1 MDSDTTAVNNI
12 DDSANSAK
20 IQAISTQAQTDDT
33 AAEVVYSS
41 KQHPADFALWKAAKP
56 NEPFWDSRYLGNAK
70 SSNGQARD
78 SSFGCGRPGW
88 HIECS
93 AMTHALFG
101 THLDIHTGGIDLKV
115 NTCSYIL
122 RCEPYLECNSRLT
135 SCILVQMSVILRL
148 PMLSETVVHG
158 YHCN

>member
-1 MDSDTTAVNNI
+1 VTGYGRLGISAMDSDTTAATNNSTECS
-12 DDSANSAK
+12 DSVTSQTAK
-20 IQAISTQAQTDDT
+20 PTQSQSDTT
-33 AAEVVYSS
+33 AAAAAVVYSS

-56 NEPFWDSRYLGNAK
+56 NEPFWDTRYLGNAK
-70 SSNGQARD
+70 TSNTNSSNANSSNGQVRG

-115 NTCSYIL
+115 CVMLLYTLFSV
-122 RCEPYLECNSRLT
+122 
-135 SCILVQMSVILRL
+135 LV
-148 PMLSETVVHG
+148 
-158 YHCN
+158 